1 MGLFGRKRSSPEAG
15 AGGSNTRSNTPRD
28 SDPPTRGECAC
39 PEHVDQLL
47 ELPVPLTREMREEFG
62 DEPLTVGQLVEMGAL
77 GVDPAQDRYFFDPR
91 SGRRDDGPY
100 HWTVWFGDETR
111 ACYDDDAPVQL
122 DESLDDRPGIEL
134 VAWEDREVIHV
145 GAPGLCE
152 DGVLAAAARALIDP
166 RVRLPED

>member
-1 MGLFGRKRSSPEAG
+1 MGLFR
-15 AGGSNTRSNTPRD
+15 RSNPKPAKD
-28 SDPPTRGECAC
+28 AAPPARGRCAC
-39 PEHVDQLL
+39 PEHLEDLL
-47 ELPVPLTREMREEFG
+47 DLPVPQVREMREEF
-62 DEPLTVGQLVEMGAL
+62 DEPPMTVAELVQCGAL
-77 GVDPAQDRYFFDPR
+77 GVEPCGTPWFFDPR

-100 HWTVWFGDETR
+100 HWTLWVGDEAR
-111 ACYDDDAPVQL
+111 ASYDDDAPVQL

-145 GAPGLCE
+145 GAPALCE